1 MPYLPF
7 PGTWPEFCP
16 SEKVDHSRSFLSPSL
31 YFQLADWFEYY
42 TNILEL
48 NVWVSST
55 ISSLWQDPTSKKWH
69 VTIIRRKTGPN
80 GQVLEQERRLLVKH
94 VIFCTGMGNPNPPI
108 PSFSGMDTFKG
119 QILHSG
125 NYKRALDYQ
134 GKKVVIIG
142 AGTSGMSSMLT
153 SLMFIHESAMLTD
166 SPRHLHGLL

>member
-1 MPYLPF
+1 M
-7 PGTWPEFCP
+7 
-16 SEKVDHSRSFLSPSL
+16 
-31 YFQLADWFEYY
+31 
-42 TNILEL
+42 
-48 NVWVSST
+48 SST
-55 ISSLWQDPTSKKWH
+55 ISSLRQDPASKKWH
-69 VTIIRRKTGPN
+69 VTINRCQTGPN
-80 GQVLEQERRLLVKH
+80 GQVLQQRRLLVNH
-94 VIFCTGMGNPNPPI
+94 VIFCTGMGSPNPPI